1 MARKDRNTD
10 ESYAEDVF
18 DNPPQGPVGV
28 HRGNRSVA
36 ARLVPFLIV
45 IVVAAVAGLTVWAV
59 MSGEGAK
66 VMPWKSAATSSQ
78 TAPASKSA
86 KSAKSSKSSKS
97 SASESPSASAS
108 QSASASA
115 SESESAS
122 ASPSD
127 SQSPSASPSQSQT
140 PAAAANLTTQ
150 VRVVN
155 GTKKTG
161 YAATQASV
169 LQKAGYTNVVAA
181 NPSGSLPAGSVVW
194 YQNEAD
200 VATAQDVA
208 AKLGISNVRQV
219 SNLSAP
225 VVVVLMN

>member
-78 TAPASKSA
+78 TAPASKS
-86 KSAKSSKSSKS
+86 SKSSKS

-161 YAATQASV
+161 YAATQASA

>member
-78 TAPASKSA
+78 TAPASKS
-86 KSAKSSKSSKS
+86 SKSSKS

-127 SQSPSASPSQSQT
+127 SQSPSTSPSQSQT

>member
-1 MARKDRNTD
+1 M
-10 ESYAEDVF
+10 
-18 DNPPQGPVGV
+18 
-28 HRGNRSVA
+28 
-36 ARLVPFLIV
+36 PFLIV

-78 TAPASKSA
+78 TAPASKSP
-86 KSAKSSKSSKS
+86 KSSKS

>member
-86 KSAKSSKSSKS
+86 KSSKS

-127 SQSPSASPSQSQT
+127 SQSPSNSPSQSQT

>member
-78 TAPASKSA
+78 TAPAA
-86 KSAKSSKSSKS
+86 KSPKSSKS

-161 YAATQASV
+161 YAATRASV

>member
-66 VMPWKSAATSSQ
+66 VMPWKSTATSSQ
-78 TAPASKSA
+78 TAPAS
-86 KSAKSSKSSKS
+86 KSSKSSKS

-208 AKLGISNVRQV
+208 AKLGISDVRQV

>member
-78 TAPASKSA
+78 TAPAS
-86 KSAKSSKSSKS
+86 KSSKSSKS

>member
-78 TAPASKSA
+78 TAPASKSP
-86 KSAKSSKSSKS
+86 KSSKS

>member
-86 KSAKSSKSSKS
+86 KSSKS

>member
-78 TAPASKSA
+78 TAPASKS
-86 KSAKSSKSSKS
+86 SKSSKS

-108 QSASASA
+108 QSASVSA

>member
-66 VMPWKSAATSSQ
+66 VMPWKSAATSSH
-78 TAPASKSA
+78 TAPASKSP
-86 KSAKSSKSSKS
+86 KSSKS

>member
-78 TAPASKSA
+78 TAPASKSP
-86 KSAKSSKSSKS
+86 KSSKS

-161 YAATQASV
+161 YAATRASV

>member
-86 KSAKSSKSSKS
+86 KSSKS

-127 SQSPSASPSQSQT
+127 SQSPSTSPSQSQT

-161 YAATQASV
+161 YAATRASV

>member
-78 TAPASKSA
+78 TAPASKSP
-86 KSAKSSKSSKS
+86 KSSKS

-122 ASPSD
+122 TSPSD

-181 NPSGSLPAGSVVW
+181 NPAGSLPAGSVVW

>member
-78 TAPASKSA
+78 TAPASKSP
-86 KSAKSSKSSKS
+86 KSSKS

-115 SESESAS
+115 GESESAS

>member
-78 TAPASKSA
+78 TAS
-86 KSAKSSKSSKS
+86 KSSKSSKS

-161 YAATQASV
+161 YAATQASA

>member
-78 TAPASKSA
+78 TAPASKS
-86 KSAKSSKSSKS
+86 SKSSKS

-161 YAATQASV
+161 YAATRASV

>member
-78 TAPASKSA
+78 TAPAS

-208 AKLGISNVRQV
+208 AKLGVSNVRQV